1 MIAPAVKYEV
11 TIRVYVRPA
20 LVHQYSK
27 TRKIFYTFYADTHR
41 NYAYLKLL
49 GFIDI
54 ILINI

>member
-1 MIAPAVKYEV
+1 MIVPAIKSEA
-11 TIRVYVRPA
+11 TEVYVRPT

-27 TRKIFYTFYADTHR
+27 TRKIFYTFYADMHR
-41 NYAYLKLL
+41 NYAYLRLL